1 LAKIPIEF
9 ASRSEFINSEYR
21 DASLFL
27 SNLGVM
33 DKFSIKQFLFQI
45 LLWLAVA
52 LGTLSFKS
60 LFGVP
65 RALIASL
72 LLTLFLAFVTRKLF
86 DEFGREQRFI
96 AVGATLSSLAILLML
111 IVKFYVVNFELHVLH
126 LVAIFLAPLI
136 VSGLV
141 NGWSKTKKHS

>member
-1 LAKIPIEF
+1 
-9 ASRSEFINSEYR
+9 
-21 DASLFL
+21 
-27 SNLGVM
+27 M
-33 DKFSIKQFLFQI
+33 DRFSIKQFLFQI
-45 LLWLAVA
+45 LLWLGVA
-52 LGTLSFKS
+52 LGALSFKT

-65 RALIASL
+65 RAVVASL

-96 AVGATLSSLAILLML
+96 AVGATLSSAAILLML
-111 IVKFYVVNFELHVLH
+111 IVKFYVVNFELRALH

-141 NGWSKTKKHS
+141 NGWSKTKKHP